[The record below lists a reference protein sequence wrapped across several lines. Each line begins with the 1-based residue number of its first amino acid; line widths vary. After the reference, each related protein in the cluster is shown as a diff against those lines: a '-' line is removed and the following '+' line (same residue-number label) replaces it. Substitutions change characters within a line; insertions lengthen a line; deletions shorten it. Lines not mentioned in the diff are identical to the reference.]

1 MKTKIALAAVAALVL
16 GFGSHAVFAGPGHHG
31 PHMKAGMHDHFDRLA
46 TALKLTDQQKA
57 AAEKIHD
64 QADQVGAPLESQ
76 MKTQHD
82 EIDAMLESG
91 KADPTV
97 LGNKMIAVHA
107 VHKKLEALHRD
118 ARTKFIALLTAEQRA
133 TLDKMHADNP
143 PFAGH

>member
-1 MKTKIALAAVAALVL
+1 MPLSRIFLSSSALFRKSLKTAVDYTLRYYSSVVGDYERECGNGAAVSCYRAGVRYEFAL
-16 GFGSHAVFAGPGHHG
+16 S
-31 PHMKAGMHDHFDRLA
+31 
-46 TALKLTDQQKA
+46 
-57 AAEKIHD
+57 D
-64 QADQVGAPLESQ
+64 QADQAGAPLETQ

-82 EIDAMLESG
+82 EIEAMLESG

-118 ARTKFIALLTAEQRA
+118 ARTKIIALLTAEQRA